1 MFFLGPPYILFS
13 TSYSTD
19 QCIHHIVY
27 MCVYKQTRL
36 SFETIKADIESE
48 CLTICRRPQLGQE
61 QKKKLKS
68 LVKFWLD
75 NSDYWAG
82 YRRTYHL
89 ITQQVTTTNYNEGLH
104 KCYKKNRPLTRR
116 KQTNAGDAILGV
128 ITVQSTQFQ
137 NNRFLVVQAEN
148 KVTPLHKL
156 YDRFIEF
163 PVGNYKNNI
172 LIFIKA

>member
-1 MFFLGPPYILFS
+1 
-13 TSYSTD
+13 
-19 QCIHHIVY
+19 